1 MRTTGPLRYGILG
14 TGHILA
20 KLCDGIRLARGVS
33 LVAIASRDLERARA
47 RAAEFEVPKAHGSYQ
62 ALLDD
67 PNVDIVINAL
77 HNGLHCEWTVHAL
90 EAGKHVLC
98 EKPLACSS
106 NEVERM
112 FAAAHKN
119 RRWLMEGFMFR
130 FHPQIA
136 VAKRRIA
143 AGDIGQPL
151 YIRSTY
157 MAQHLDPKNVRYRK
171 EFGGGALLD
180 LGCYCVD
187 FSRCFADADPTQV
200 LAQAHWDKE
209 TGVDVTVNGTL
220 QFPSHLTGH
229 FSCSLESEGVF
240 GGEIVG
246 TEGKIFIPHPWLPQ
260 TWPAEYTITR
270 NMISETVR
278 VEDPAVPQHF
288 LAPFALEIEH
298 LTACVREN
306 RAPQFPPGTDTE
318 RDSRANMRTIEVL
331 LESAQSGKVV
341 ALVDNS

>member
-1 MRTTGPLRYGILG
+1 MSASHTLRCGILG

-20 KLCDGIRLARGVS
+20 KLCAGIRLAHGVS
-33 LVAIASRDLERARA
+33 LVAIASRDLDRARS
-47 RAAEFEVPKAHGSYQ
+47 RAGEYKIPRAHGSYQ
-62 ALLDD
+62 TLLDD
-67 PNVDIVINAL
+67 PEVDIVINAL
-77 HNGLHCEWTVHAL
+77 HNGLHCEWTVRAL

-106 NEVERM
+106 VEVERM
-112 FAAAHKN
+112 FAAAHAHK
-119 RRWLMEGFMFR
+119 RWLMEGFMFR

-136 VAKRRIA
+136 EVKRRIA
-143 AGDIGQPL
+143 AGDIGMPL

-180 LGCYCVD
+180 LGCYCVN
-187 FSRCFADADPTQV
+187 FSRCFAGDEPTQV
-200 LAQAHWDKE
+200 LAQARWDKE
-209 TGVDVTVNGTL
+209 TGVDVTVAGML
-220 QFPSHLTGH
+220 QFPGHLTAH

-246 TEGKIFIPHPWLPQ
+246 TEGKLFIPHPWLSQ

-270 NMISETVR
+270 NMTSETVR
-278 VEDPAVPQHF
+278 VEDSTVPQHF

-298 LTACVREN
+298 LGACVHEN
-306 RAPQFPPGTDTE
+306 RAPQFPPGTDAE
-318 RDSRANMRTIEVL
+318 CDSRNQMRTIEAL
-331 LESAQSGKVV
+331 LESAQNSRVV
-341 ALVDNS
+341 VLAGA